1 MIAGAVV
8 GLGLYVLV
16 RALFPARPGLAA
28 RMAALDAARRRDPA
42 EQQTGR
48 PGGAGTPGRGTSPTL
63 ERVGVLRARLG
74 RELAR
79 FCESRG
85 WKLRSVR
92 ADLAITGRSLEA
104 FLATKFLLP
113 AAALLFVP
121 LIAAYFALLGLG
133 SSVAVPVWICV
144 LFAAVFFFFPDMQLR
159 QEAQARRQDF
169 RHVVGAFLDLVSMNL
184 AGGRGVPEALLTASN
199 VGEGWAM
206 HRIRDA
212 LANARITGQTPWQS
226 LGRLGEELDIAE
238 LRDLAGAL
246 ALVADD
252 GAQVRKSLAARAA
265 SMRSRELSELEGK
278 AGERSQSMLV
288 AQLFLCAGFLIFLA
302 YPALMRV
309 LAS

>member
-1 MIAGAVV
+1 MTGPMLAGALV
-8 GLGLYVLV
+8 GAGLYLLV

-28 RMAALDAARRRDPA
+28 RLAAFDAARRRDLEDA
-42 EQQTGR
+42 RAGR
-48 PGGAGTPGRGTSPTL
+48 ISPTL
-63 ERVGVLRARLG
+63 ERVGGLRAKVG

-79 FCESRG
+79 YCESRG

-92 ADLAITGRSLEA
+92 ADLAITERSLEG

-113 AAALLFVP
+113 AAALLFIPVVV
-121 LIAAYFALLGLG
+121 AYFALLGAG
-133 SSVAVPVWICV
+133 VSFQVPVWICV
-144 LFAAVFFFFPDMQLR
+144 FFAVLFFFFPDMQLR
-159 QEAQARRQDF
+159 QEAAGRRQDF

-184 AGGRGVPEALLTASN
+184 AGGRGVPEALMTASG
-199 VGEGWAM
+199 VGDGWAM
-206 HRIRDA
+206 SRIRDA
-212 LANARITGQTPWQS
+212 LSSARITGQTPWQA
-226 LGRLGEELDIAE
+226 LGRLGDELDIAE

-252 GAQVRKSLAARAA
+252 GAQIRKSLSARAA

-288 AQLFLCAGFLIFLA
+288 AQLLLCAAFLVFLA

-309 LAS
+309 MAA

>member
-1 MIAGAVV
+1 MNAAMIAGAVV

-16 RALFPARPGLAA
+16 WALFPARPGLAA
-28 RMAALDAARRRDPA
+28 RMAALDAARRRDLE
-42 EQQTGR
+42 EQQLGR
-48 PGGAGTPGRGTSPTL
+48 MSPTL
-63 ERVGVLRARLG
+63 ERVGGMRARIG
-74 RELAR
+74 RELAK
-79 FCESRG
+79 FCEARG
-85 WKLRSVR
+85 WRLRSIR
-92 ADLAITGRSLEA
+92 ADLAITERSLEA

-113 AAALLFVP
+113 AAALLVIP
-121 LIAAYFALLGLG
+121 LIVAYFTLLGLG
-133 SSVAVPVWICV
+133 SSVAVPAWICV
-144 LFAAVFFFFPDMQLR
+144 LFAVLFFFFPDMQLR

-212 LANARITGQTPWQS
+212 LSNARITGQTPWQS
-226 LGRLGEELDIAE
+226 LGLGW
-238 LRDLAGAL
+238 RRGT
-246 ALVADD
+246 
-252 GAQVRKSLAARAA
+252 RHRRAARPRRGARA
-265 SMRSRELSELEGK
+265 RLRRRRADPQVARRARRVHAQPRAVG
-278 AGERSQSMLV
+278 AGGQSSERSQSMLV

>member
-1 MIAGAVV
+1 MVAGAII
-8 GLGLYVLV
+8 GGGLYLLV

-28 RMAALDAARRRDPA
+28 RMAALDAARRRDLEEA
-42 EQQTGR
+42 QAGR
-48 PGGAGTPGRGTSPTL
+48 ASPTL
-63 ERVGVLRARLG
+63 ERVGGTRAKVG
-74 RELAR
+74 RELVR
-79 FCESRG
+79 FCEARG
-85 WKLRSVR
+85 WKLRSIR
-92 ADLAITGRSLEA
+92 ADLAITERSLEG

-113 AAALLFVP
+113 SAALLFIPV
-121 LIAAYFALLGLG
+121 LVAWFTLLGLG
-133 SSVAVPVWICV
+133 SSVQVPAWVGL
-144 LFAAVFFFFPDMQLR
+144 LFALVFFFLPDMQLR

-184 AGGRGVPEALLTASN
+184 AGGRGVPEALMTASN

-212 LANARITGQTPWQS
+212 LGNARITGQTPWQA
-226 LGRLGEELDIAE
+226 LGRLGDDLDVAE

-252 GAQVRKSLAARAA
+252 GAQIRKSLAARAA
-265 SMRSRELSELEGK
+265 SMRSRELSDLEGK